1 MGDYARW
8 PFTGSATLSSGG
20 AGAGRGGDKP
30 AFPCHV
36 PQSGKRAISHLRG
49 CPHQTERRRHV
60 STDSRAIS
68 NHASIKLA
76 AGENETMMYVLTFI
90 FFAFF
95 SFVYL
100 RLGCRVKSRGYILI
114 AIGSFIMAVA
124 FLLFGYGI
132 AILAVILVIAGYLVG
147 QFGLGIIIAKENA
160 TDRFLRKNTN
170 FFQRMIGK
178 IPPETMAAFKE
189 A

>member
-1 MGDYARW
+1 
-8 PFTGSATLSSGG
+8 
-20 AGAGRGGDKP
+20 
-30 AFPCHV
+30 
-36 PQSGKRAISHLRG
+36 
-49 CPHQTERRRHV
+49 
-60 STDSRAIS
+60 
-68 NHASIKLA
+68 
-76 AGENETMMYVLTFI
+76 
-90 FFAFF
+90 
-95 SFVYL
+95 
-100 RLGCRVKSRGYILI
+100 LGCRVKSRGYILI